1 MGLES
6 VELVLATE
14 DAFGIEITDAEAE
27 KIFTA
32 GDLCDC
38 VIAKL
43 RQSGQTDAVRD
54 GHAVW
59 MRLRGVISEQL
70 GVEIRRILKSSRFV
84 EDLRVD

>member
-6 VELVLATE
+6 VELVMSTE
-14 DAFGIEITDAEAE
+14 EAFEIEITDAEAE
-27 KIFTA
+27 KIYTV
-32 GDLCDC
+32 GDLYDC

-43 RQSGQTDAVRD
+43 RQSPDRVEPLDSQ
-54 GHAVW
+54 AVW

-70 GVEIRRILKSSRFV
+70 GIEMRRILKSSRFV